1 MSARKQ
7 AILVFKQKSIMTSK
21 FKTLV
26 CILAGY
32 AMLFLCQISNA
43 QTTDT
48 TKNNQPY
55 VKPLSGKNKEHVELE
70 RHEFHEQIET
80 RVLFNGGKNTPN
92 KTGKEHLDFVISG
105 LKKDIKKYE
114 HLYPKDKI
122 ILKLE
127 VKGYSDAK
135 PFYPNQSGDERQ
147 TLNEFLAKK
156 RAYHISNSIKKGL
169 YPLIHGIEQDILVK
183 GEELPPYYSSD
194 QPEDPQRRMC
204 IVTVLAYSMP
214 LDSFQTR
221 KHEFIA
227 VDHSK
232 KFVPDEM
239 ESRQEY
245 LAMNLPSKKTTTKY
259 RAGGKLTA
267 SNPMIPVATPV
278 SNITPKVTPKNTTP
292 KVTPLPTNANT
303 AHNNITA
310 VNGGKVVYA
319 NNSASVK
326 FHTGWHTPKVS
337 DYKYLQQLI
346 DEIKTKVAAYRQT
359 NSDQPMVIRLNVR
372 GYADK
377 QGFYYN
383 QPIAQRQAQN
393 KRLSEW
399 RARTV
404 GQYLQKYLK
413 SQSIKVELSTQG
425 LGEELPPGV
434 TDGAINDASRR
445 TCRASIQ
452 VVEGQTINSR

>member
-1 MSARKQ
+1 
-7 AILVFKQKSIMTSK
+7 MTSK

-26 CILAGY
+26 CILIGY

-48 TKNNQPY
+48 TKNNKPY
-55 VKPLSGKNKEHVELE
+55 VKPLSGKNKDHVEIE
-70 RHEFHEQIET
+70 KHEFHEQIET
-80 RVLFNGGKNTPN
+80 RVMFNGGRNTPN

-122 ILKLE
+122 VLKLE

-135 PFYPNQSGDERQ
+135 PFYPNQSDEERQ
-147 TLNEFLAKK
+147 TLNDYLAKK
-156 RAYHISNSIKKGL
+156 RAFYISNSIKKGL
-169 YPLIHGIEQDILVK
+169 YSLIHGIEQDIVVK

-194 QPEDPQRRMC
+194 EPEDPQRRMC

-214 LDSFQTR
+214 VDSFQTR
-221 KHEFIA
+221 QHEFIA

-232 KFVPDEM
+232 KFAPDVIEP
-239 ESRQEY
+239 RHQY
-245 LAMNLPSKKTTTKY
+245 LAMNLPKKSRNKY

-267 SNPMIPVATPV
+267 SNPTI
-278 SNITPKVTPKNTTP
+278 ITPKPTNKTPKVSTHPTTP
-292 KVTPLPTNANT
+292 KVATLPTNTGNNAN
-303 AHNNITA
+303 IGA
-310 VNGGKVVYA
+310 VKGGKVVYA
-319 NNSASVK
+319 NNNASVQ
-326 FHTGWHTPKVS
+326 FHTGWHTPKPS
-337 DYKYLQQLI
+337 DYTYLQGLI
-346 DEIKTKVAAYRQT
+346 KEVKAKVAAYRQ
-359 NSDQPMVIRLNVR
+359 NNGDKPMVIRLDVR

-399 RARTV
+399 RARTI
-404 GQYLQKYLK
+404 GKYLQKYLH
-413 SQSIKVELSTQG
+413 SQSIKVELTTQG
-425 LGEELPPGV
+425 MGEELPPGV
-434 TDGAINDASRR
+434 SDGAINDPSRR
-445 TCRASIQ
+445 TCRASIE
-452 VVEGQTINSR
+452 VVEGHVINTR

>member
-1 MSARKQ
+1 
-7 AILVFKQKSIMTSK
+7 MTSK
-21 FKTLV
+21 FTTFV
-26 CILAGY
+26 CILTGY

-43 QTTDT
+43 QTADT

-55 VKPLSGKNKEHVELE
+55 IKPLSGKNKDHVEIE

-92 KTGKEHLDFVISG
+92 KTGQEHLDFVISG

-122 ILKLE
+122 VLKLE

-135 PFYPNQSGDERQ
+135 PFYLNQSDDERQ

-156 RAYHISNSIKKGL
+156 RAYYISNSIKKGL

-194 QPEDPQRRMC
+194 EPEDPQRRMC

-214 LDSFQTR
+214 IDSFQTR

-227 VDHSK
+227 VDHNK
-232 KFVPDEM
+232 KFVPDVM

-245 LAMNLPSKKTTTKY
+245 LAMNLPKKTTTKY

-267 SNPMIPVATPV
+267 SNPMIPAVTP
-278 SNITPKVTPKNTTP
+278 SKTTPKNTTP
-292 KVTPLPTNANT
+292 KVVATLPTNSNATNPT
-303 AHNNITA
+303 IAA

-319 NNSASVK
+319 NGSASVK

-346 DEIKTKVAAYRQT
+346 TEIKTKMAAYRQT
-359 NSDQPMVIRLNVR
+359 NGDKPMVIRLDVR

-383 QPIAQRQAQN
+383 QPVAQRQAQN

-404 GQYLQKYLK
+404 GKYLQKYLQ

-434 TDGAINDASRR
+434 TDGAVNDASRR

-452 VVEGQTINSR
+452 VVEGQVINSR